1 MPRQRHRAAV
11 NLPKG
16 VHRVVARGREYF
28 YYQAGRGTDHAGP
41 RVPLPNDP
49 HSPEFWNAI
58 RQAQGIVGSVPADTF
73 GAVLDAYLSHI
84 RTVRTASETI
94 TAGTIDQYE
103 RALRIARAAW
113 SDLPAKGLRP
123 VHVQAVMD
131 AFASTPGKA
140 NNFLSAMRALSTWAR
155 VNDHIEHSLT
165 EGVKP
170 YKQDKG
176 HKPWTPEQINAAL
189 TKLTGVIRRGVILY
203 MYTGMRGSDAV
214 RLGWTDIDDGGFSL
228 TTQKKKRDVWC
239 PIVPELQA
247 EMGTWEKR
255 PGPFLLQEGGR
266 ANGKRFTRKLFSTH
280 FAEARDKIPEL
291 AGVTLHG
298 LRCTAV
304 IRLRRAGLSTG
315 QIGDIV
321 GMSLPM
327 IERYCRFADRKTS
340 GQAALLTLKRTV
352 GEQDC
357 KTPQNSKT
365 KA

>member
-1 MPRQRHRAAV
+1 MPRQRDRASV
-11 NLPKG
+11 KLPKG
-16 VHRVVARGREYF
+16 VHRVIARGREYF
-28 YYQAGRGTDHAGP
+28 YFQAGRGTDHAGE

-49 HSPEFWNAI
+49 HAPEFWNAI
-58 RQAQGIVGSVPADTF
+58 RQAQGTTGGVSVDTF
-73 GAVLDAYLSHI
+73 GAMLDGYIEFI
-84 RTVRTASETI
+84 RTSGTI

-103 RALRIARAAW
+103 RALRTARTAW
-113 SDLPAKGLRP
+113 GDLPAKGLRP
-123 VHVQAVMD
+123 VHVQAIMD
-131 AFASTPGKA
+131 GLAGTPGKA

-155 VNDHIEHSLT
+155 VRDHIEHSLT

-170 YKQDKG
+170 YAKDTG
-176 HKPWTPEQINAAL
+176 HKPWTPEQIETAL
-189 TKLTGVIRRGVILY
+189 AKLTGVIRRGVILY
-203 MYTGMRGSDAV
+203 MFTGMRGSDAV
-214 RLGWTDIDDGGFSL
+214 RLGWTDMDDGGFSL
-228 TTQKKKRDVWC
+228 MTQKRKREVWC
-239 PIVPELQA
+239 PIVPELAA
-247 EMGTWEKR
+247 EMATWEKR

-304 IRLRRAGLSTG
+304 IRLRRSGLSTG

-340 GQAALLTLKRTV
+340 GQAALLTLNRTAS
-352 GEQDC
+352 EQDC
-357 KTPQNSKT
+357 KTLQNSKT
-365 KA
+365 KS

>member
-1 MPRQRHRAAV
+1 MPRQRNRAAV
-11 NLPKG
+11 KLPRG

-28 YYQAGRGTDHAGP
+28 YYQAGRGTEHAGA

-58 RQAQGIVGSVPADTF
+58 RQAQGLAGSVPVDTF
-73 GAVLDAYLSHI
+73 GAVLDAYLEFINTSG
-84 RTVRTASETI
+84 TI
-94 TAGTIDQYE
+94 TTGTIDQYE
-103 RALRIARAAW
+103 RALRIARKAW
-113 SDLPAKGLRP
+113 GDLPAKGLRP

-131 AFASTPGKA
+131 GLAGTPGKA

-155 VNDHIEHSLT
+155 VRDHIEHSLT

-170 YKQDKG
+170 YAKDKG
-176 HKPWTPEQINAAL
+176 HKPWTPEQINAAMTRL
-189 TKLTGVIRRGVILY
+189 SGVIRRGVILY
-203 MYTGMRGSDAV
+203 LYTGMRGSDAV
-214 RLGWTDIDDGGFSL
+214 RLGWTDVEDGGFAL
-228 TTQKKKRDVWC
+228 TTQKRKRDVWC
-239 PIVPELQA
+239 PIVPELAA
-247 EMGTWEKR
+247 EMATWEKR
-255 PGPFLLQEGGR
+255 PGPFLLQESGR
-266 ANGKRFTRKLFSTH
+266 ADGQRYTRKLFSTH

-291 AGVTLHG
+291 MGVTLHG

-340 GQAALLTLKRTV
+340 GQAALLTLKGTR
-352 GEQDC
+352 GEQNC

-365 KA
+365 KT

>member
-1 MPRQRHRAAV
+1 MPRQRNRSAV
-11 NLPKG
+11 KLPKG
-16 VHRVVARGREYF
+16 VHRVVSRGREY
-28 YYQAGRGTDHAGP
+28 YYFQSGRGTDHQGD

-49 HSPEFWNAI
+49 HTPAFWNAI
-58 RQAQGIVGSVPADTF
+58 RQAQGVGGAVATDTF
-73 GAVLDAYLSHI
+73 GAVLDAYLEYI
-84 RTVRTASETI
+84 NAAGTI

-103 RALRIARAAW
+103 RALRTARLAW
-113 SDLPAKGLRP
+113 GELPAKGLRP

-131 AFASTPGKA
+131 NLAAKPGKA
-140 NNFLSAMRALSTWAR
+140 NNFLSAMRALSTWLR
-155 VNDHIEHSLT
+155 VRDHVDHSLT
-165 EGVKP
+165 EGVRP
-170 YKQDKG
+170 YAKDKG
-176 HKPWTPEQINAAL
+176 HKPWTPAQIEVAM
-189 TKLTGVIRRGVILY
+189 KQLTGVIRRGVVLY
-203 MYTGMRGSDAV
+203 LFTGMRGSDAV
-214 RLGWTDIDDGGFSL
+214 RLGWTDVEEGGFAL

-239 PIVPELQA
+239 PIVPELA
-247 EMGTWEKR
+247 SEMAKWTKR

-266 ANGKRFTRKLFSTH
+266 ADGQRYTRKLFSGH

-340 GQAALLTLKRTV
+340 GQAALLTLTRTAS
-352 GEQDC
+352 EQNC
-357 KTPQNSKT
+357 KTPQNRKT
-365 KA
+365 KT